1 MSNWKQNIQVRDLDP
16 SQKLEITCKV
26 CGHVHYLTRAVI
38 CASPEREF
46 EYLDE
51 VERTEIC
58 KARGCRGTVRLAM
71 PRKGDTSGFVGGL
84 A

>member
-1 MSNWKQNIQVRDLDP
+1 MSSWQQNIQVRDIDP
-16 SQKLEITCKV
+16 DQKLEITCKS
-26 CGHVHYLTRAVI
+26 CGHVHYLTRAMI

-51 VERTEIC
+51 VERNEIC
-58 KARGCRGTVRLAM
+58 KARGCRGAVRLAM

>member
-1 MSNWKQNIQVRDLDP
+1 MSSWKQNIQVRDLDDA
-16 SQKLEITCKV
+16 QRLEITCKI
-26 CGHVHYLTRAVI
+26 CGHVHYLTKALI
-38 CASPEREF
+38 CRPEEREF

-51 VERTEIC
+51 VERNEIC
-58 KARGCRGTVRLAM
+58 KARGCRGAVRLAM